1 MATSNDGRGA
11 ATATLAQR
19 VRARLVATGA
29 WLASL
34 LPEGLVLRAADGA
47 GILWYRLAPE
57 RAAQARRN
65 FARVS
70 EYLVERGLAGP
81 RLAAAARDPR
91 ALESLVRA
99 AFRNNAR
106 YYVELTRLPRWDA
119 RMYRERVLVETPD
132 VVEEAFAGD
141 RAVIFLGLHFGAVE
155 LPGLYLAS
163 RTGRPT
169 TAPMETL
176 GDPALQSWFA
186 RTRSRVGVRI
196 VSLREARREL
206 TAALRR
212 GEAVGLIADRDVTG
226 GGLQVPFF
234 GAPAPMPIGPALLA
248 IESGAPIYVAGM
260 RREGIGRYRG
270 RLARVE
276 IPAEGSRRERVA
288 AIVTGIAAAFEEA
301 ISHAPEQWWA
311 TFFPIWPDMEQG
323 AADPEASTAGATDG
337 APMPDPDGDA
347 S

>member
-1 MATSNDGRGA
+1 MTDQVAMATTDDGRRA
-11 ATATLAQR
+11 ARATPVQR
-19 VRARLVATGA
+19 VRARLVAAGA

-47 GILWYRLAPE
+47 GVLWYRLSPD

-65 FARVS
+65 LARVS
-70 EYLVERGLAGP
+70 TYLVEHGLAGP
-81 RLAAAARDPR
+81 RVAAAARDPR

-106 YYVELTRLPRWDA
+106 YYVELTRVPRWDA
-119 RMYRERVLVETPD
+119 RMFRERVLVETPE
-132 VVEEAFAGD
+132 VVEEAFSGD
-141 RAVIFLGLHFGAVE
+141 RPVIFLGLHFGAVE
-155 LPGLYLAS
+155 LPGLYLAN
-163 RTGRPT
+163 RTGRRT

-176 GDPALQSWFA
+176 ADPALQAWFA
-186 RTRSRVGVRI
+186 STRSRVGVRI
-196 VSLREARREL
+196 VGLREARREL

-212 GEAVGLIADRDVTG
+212 GEAVGLIADRDITG

-248 IESGAPIYVAGM
+248 IESGAPIYVAAM

-270 RLARVE
+270 RLARVDV
-276 IPAEGSRRERVA
+276 PAEGSRRERVTG
-288 AIVTGIAAAFEEA
+288 IVTAVAAAFEEA

-311 TFFPIWPDMEQG
+311 TFFPIWPDIEP
-323 AADPEASTAGATDG
+323 AATEERASTAGG
-337 APMPDPDGDA
+337 PAPEGNE